1 MRRWD
6 ALNERQLAVL
16 DRIGTSSESV
26 TAKNSD
32 LANTVYALRNR
43 GLVKTPR
50 RDGIWQAEI
59 TEAGQFYLENG
70 YHPDHPDRA
79 VEMVDSS
86 LPRATRALSADH
98 GTSPAVLVKDLMER
112 LKREGGTLRLNNP
125 DETTRASYRRLIHA
139 AKRRGLVPAGF
150 HLRHTGRD
158 RGDMVILLT
167 NDSQPETNWNRVR
180 LGTRKETSDPRLM
193 ATLIEEDRSRLRV
206 TPALIPRV
214 KALLEGLALQAERRG
229 YKLIMSMKRTPVT
242 FYLQK
247 QEQRWTLNVSEEM
260 ESVPQE
266 PTAEERRRRASGWSR
281 VTEYDSVPS
290 GRLKLELQQS
300 AFAERTQWVDS
311 GRTQVES
318 KVREVIKE
326 LEHRVNAADQA
337 RLKRERELQEM
348 RAAEERKEAERH
360 AMWETAMTAARECAL
375 EDRRR
380 DTLGNAMQ
388 DWFAAAELLE
398 FSEALEKA
406 AASVD
411 TADEAANLRQWIA
424 WAQSMA
430 RQLDPTTA
438 PGGLAALRFDAEPEA
453 DDLRPYLGDWSP
465 HGPYQEYRYQRVDP
479 PASVAGRRENWRYG
493 RPARGQWW
501 RR

>member
-1 MRRWD
+1 M
-6 ALNERQLAVL
+6 NERQLAVL
-16 DRIGTSSESV
+16 NRIGTSTDSV

-50 RDGIWQAEI
+50 RDGVWRAEI
-59 TEAGQFYLENG
+59 TEAGRFYLENG

-79 VEMVDSS
+79 VEMVDGS
-86 LPRATRALSADH
+86 LPRATRGVTVDH
-98 GTSPAVLVKDLMER
+98 GTSPQVLVKDLMER
-112 LKREGGTLRLNNP
+112 LKRDGGTLRLNNP
-125 DETTRASYRRLIHA
+125 DEQTRASYRRLIHA

-180 LGTRKETSDPRLM
+180 LGTRKETSDPRMMVSLLEEERNRIRVSPGLM
-193 ATLIEEDRSRLRV
+193 
-206 TPALIPRV
+206 PRV
-214 KALLEGLALQAERRG
+214 KALLEGLSIQAERRG
-229 YKLIMSMKRTPVT
+229 YKLIMSLKRTPVT

-247 QEQRWTLNVSEEM
+247 HEQRWTLTVSEVM
-260 ESVPQE
+260 EDVPQE
-266 PTAEERRRRASGWSR
+266 PTAEERRRRSNGWSR
-281 VTEYDSVPS
+281 PTEYGSVPT
-290 GRLKLELQQS
+290 GRLRMELQQS
-300 AFAERTQWVDS
+300 GFAERTQWVDN

-326 LEHRVNAADQA
+326 LEHRVNAAEQA

-348 RAAEERKEAERH
+348 RAAEERKEAERLT
-360 AMWETAMTAARECAL
+360 MWETAMTAARECAL

-380 DTLGNAMQ
+380 DTLGNALQ
-388 DWFAAAELLE
+388 DWFAAAELHE
-398 FSEALEKA
+398 FCEALEKA
-406 AASVD
+406 AANMDSPE
-411 TADEAANLRQWIA
+411 EAANLRQWVV
-424 WAQSMA
+424 WGQSMA
-430 RQLDPTTA
+430 RQLDPTIS
-438 PGGLAALRFDAEPEA
+438 PGGLASIRFDAEPEA

-465 HGPYQEYRYQRVDP
+465 HGPYQEYRYQRLEP
-479 PASVAGRRENWRYG
+479 PAAAQARREPWRLG
-493 RPARGQWW
+493 RPVRGQWW